1 MNLINVTTWS
11 GRKLHLSH
19 SGDEKPCG
27 GAGRYYLPTLCD
39 AASARPG
46 EHWVKHYTQGPMRQ
60 EFIDSLPP
68 CKKCAK
74 RREILERSN
83 Q

>member
-11 GRKLHLSH
+11 GRKLHLANPDSEQPRTY
-19 SGDEKPCG
+19 GT
-27 GAGRYYLPTLCD
+27 YLPMLCGTSD
-39 AASARPG
+39 AVRPG
-46 EHWVKHYTQGPMRQ
+46 DRWVSHYTQGLMRQ

-74 RREILERSN
+74 RREILERS
-83 Q
+83 QL